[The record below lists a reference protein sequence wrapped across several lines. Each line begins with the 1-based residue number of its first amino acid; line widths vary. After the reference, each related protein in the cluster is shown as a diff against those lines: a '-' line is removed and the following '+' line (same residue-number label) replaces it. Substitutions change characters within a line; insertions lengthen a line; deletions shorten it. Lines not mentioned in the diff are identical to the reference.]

1 MFGTLTKS
9 GDSDLAVPVETRL
22 HAPPRL
28 LRPIVDFVAGIRL
41 RVHSKMLIAFLLGAL
56 HLSVMGVLFLLI
68 LNRMDRGVDELGLL
82 QEKMD
87 RASQMQSSVTSQMQF
102 RAMALLTGADENDE
116 QIAKAQAAF
125 S

>member
-1 MFGTLTKS
+1 
-9 GDSDLAVPVETRL
+9 
-22 HAPPRL
+22 
-28 LRPIVDFVAGIRL
+28 
-41 RVHSKMLIAFLLGAL
+41 
-56 HLSVMGVLFLLI
+56 MGVLFLLI

>member
-1 MFGTLTKS
+1 
-9 GDSDLAVPVETRL
+9 
-22 HAPPRL
+22 
-28 LRPIVDFVAGIRL
+28 
-41 RVHSKMLIAFLLGAL
+41 MLIAFLLGAL